1 MHKRDD
7 GLRLTATEAASP
19 FSDPELARRYPPIMT
34 AQQAAELLQVPLST
48 IYDWSSR
55 GLLKDCARKM
65 GKGLRFFRQRLI
77 QKMFNEGLQNEQ

>member
-1 MHKRDD
+1 MRERDN
-7 GLRLTATEAASP
+7 GLGLTAAEVASP
-19 FSDPELARRYPPIMT
+19 FLDPELARRYPPIMT

-55 GLLKDCARKM
+55 GLLKGCMRKM